1 MEYARFMDFI
11 KRIPDWGI
19 DLIVAVALAGIA
31 IAVERLTQGRIDNP
45 EILGVVG
52 GGSFLLLRIGAVLA
66 KAGRTLGCLY
76 GFVITWILPCAVV
89 FYFLANPDYLNI
101 LRDSTPFF
109 VYLGFVVI
117 AIMGIT
123 FERVRQADERRFA
136 AAKKSSP
143 TAP

>member
-1 MEYARFMDFI
+1 MEYARFMGFM

-19 DLIVAVALAGIA
+19 DLIVAVMLAGIA
-31 IAVERLTQGRIDNP
+31 VALERLTQGRIDNP
-45 EILGVVG
+45 EIVGVVG
-52 GGSFLLLRIGAVLA
+52 GGSFLLLRIGALLA

-101 LRDSTPFF
+101 IRDSTPFF

-136 AAKKSSP
+136 TSKQP
-143 TAP
+143 